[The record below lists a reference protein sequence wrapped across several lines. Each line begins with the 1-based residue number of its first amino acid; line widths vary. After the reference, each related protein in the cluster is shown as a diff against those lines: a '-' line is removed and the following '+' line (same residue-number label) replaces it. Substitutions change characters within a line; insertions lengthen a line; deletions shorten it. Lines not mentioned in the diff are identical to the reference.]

1 MVMNSVLI
9 ELTSMLRHL
18 DIPDELVR
26 WLMAEY
32 GWDPYED
39 MYEPSELMDIIE
51 DSYKQYM
58 EGSLDVSVPDEAKL
72 WKERAELARYML
84 KGITLEK
91 DACVAE
97 NIRLSKLLDDNGI
110 KY

>member
-1 MVMNSVLI
+1 MTAALYDCI
-9 ELTSMLRHL
+9 KKELH
-18 DIPDELVR
+18 
-26 WLMAEY
+26 
-32 GWDPYED
+32 
-39 MYEPSELMDIIE
+39 
-51 DSYKQYM
+51 SYTTLK
-58 EGSLDVSVPDEAKL
+58 EIARVSVPDEAKL